1 VLTVHRSQGSTFG
14 EVFVASDVFLPRDA
28 VLRRQL
34 VYVAV
39 SRAATAVAL
48 AAGPGSAAER
58 ELWKTCLS
66 GAADAAA
73 GEPGP

>member
-1 VLTVHRSQGSTFG
+1 
-14 EVFVASDVFLPRDA
+14 

-48 AAGPGSAAER
+48 SAGPGSAAER
-58 ELWKTCLS
+58 ELWQGYLAEQGHAQT
-66 GAADAAA
+66 
-73 GEPGP
+73 